1 MGFEGQEILPAL
13 RNMKQFDQFLS
24 SDYHYGV
31 LLDTHLGQLKGIIK
45 ASDQAGKKL
54 LVHVDLIQGLKH
66 DVYAAE
72 FISQE
77 IKPAGLISTRSTVIG
92 KAKERKMIAIQRLFM
107 LDTSAL
113 SKSLELIKK
122 NRPDY
127 IEVLPGVVP
136 NLIKEIRKETDI
148 PILAGGFV
156 KTNEEV
162 QAALLAGAS
171 AVTSS
176 ETALWLGMQNRT
188 S

>member
-1 MGFEGQEILPAL
+1 MAFEGQTILPAI

-24 SDYHYGV
+24 SKYRYGV
-31 LLDTHLGQLKGIIK
+31 LLDTHLGQLKGIVK

-54 LVHVDLIQGLKH
+54 LIHVDLIQGLKH
-66 DVYAAE
+66 DEYAAE

-77 IKPAGLISTRSTVIG
+77 IKPAGLISTRSNVISKTKQRG
-92 KAKERKMIAIQRLFM
+92 LIAIQRLFL

-113 SKSLELIKK
+113 AKSLELIQRM
-122 NRPDY
+122 RPDF

-136 NLIKEIRKETDI
+136 NLIEEIKKVTDI

-156 KTNEEV
+156 KTEQEV
-162 QAALLAGAS
+162 QAALKAGAA

-176 ETALWLGMQNRT
+176 ETALWKEMEKNL